1 MAGTGEAIPMS
12 GGEAAASRV
21 DLYSHVGCWGGE
33 AAIAW
38 LTEAR
43 IPFRVHDIGQDP
55 AARAAWR
62 SLGAPPSPVVVVDGH
77 ILLGFD
83 AKTVQALLAG
93 GAA

>member
-1 MAGTGEAIPMS
+1 MGACEGP
-12 GGEAAASRV
+12 ASSV

-43 IPFRVHDIGQDP
+43 IPFRMHDIGQDP
-55 AARAAWR
+55 AARAAWQ

-77 ILLGFD
+77 ILVGFD
-83 AKTVQALLAG
+83 AEAVQALLAG